1 MKAPLPLSSCAQ
13 RCRRTSLLRQR
24 CLTRVPSTYTAPS
37 AIASATG
44 SATWPEESTLNVSC
58 LACTRLHT
66 CQVRGTLDRPAR
78 CRRAPS
84 RAAVRSAGRGL
95 ERASAGPSSP
105 RVEPR
110 LVVTRRGPDVP
121 RAAPWRQSGF
131 VGERRAEHWQP
142 AGGLG
147 TGCFVLDDIPVLG
160 EDAVLHADQV
170 HDDPVRLAP
179 ETGEPT
185 ANHHQISIDH
195 DQLRLVPQRRWQAT
209 DKCEQPVA
217 PRRDVRAVLEVF
229 RGPERFGGRIIA
241 LID

>member
-1 MKAPLPLSSCAQ
+1 MKTPLPLSSCAQ

-66 CQVRGTLDRPAR
+66 FQVRGTLDRPAR

-121 RAAPWRQSGF
+121 RAAARTPSCMRIRSTTIQFAWRPRPENRPRTITRSPSTMISSVSCLNVAGRLRTSANSPSRPGVMCALCWRYSG
-131 VGERRAEHWQP
+131 
-142 AGGLG
+142 
-147 TGCFVLDDIPVLG
+147 
-160 EDAVLHADQV
+160 DQN
-170 HDDPVRLAP
+170 AS
-179 ETGEPT
+179 
-185 ANHHQISIDH
+185 A
-195 DQLRLVPQRRWQAT
+195 A
-209 DKCEQPVA
+209 A
-217 PRRDVRAVLEVF
+217 
-229 RGPERFGGRIIA
+229 
-241 LID
+241 